1 MFKQKA
7 DRTKVVQPPP
17 PPVQHTEIVPGRL
30 TEQNWQEIEEILDNE
45 EIACEYVEEI
55 LNEILLKVYDVYLK
69 QQLLP
74 YTVSAAKDALLLVVE
89 WNFLHRDE
97 SQVSPILQPGWIP
110 DKEPTRPVI
119 DNWAPGY
126 FISPDEKSEEEIVEE
141 QSLTKVDE
149 EKELCINTTL
159 SVSSLDKS
167 QHDTIIPHVSPVC
180 QPVEEPL
187 LSQEICFLLGSDVTD
202 SKISK
207 ERERKLKK
215 TTKTE
220 HGKRAKARQI
230 SHYELLQKASVSRMS
245 ETLSQAEREEQR
257 KMEEALQELDNA
269 PQHGAKLNQHNLQ
282 KTRDGRPPG
291 IKDVFYD
298 NEGNIV
304 GVIKLNPDKLPSNR
318 VKIEYQLPER
328 DVGPVKMDK
337 KRIRYKDKS
346 TCNTSQSNFQ
356 RHPFGRSHKKPFA
369 IESEELGVPPLKS
382 MVEAIEPV
390 MGVTVKDIHQMKMGP
405 IKQGPTTQLLTE
417 CAGELRPI
425 TRKVPIP
432 TTDLLEILQPTTT
445 MISHSSSTPLPPII
459 QTPTS
464 TGKAEA
470 I

>member
-1 MFKQKA
+1 MLRFVSLKIIISTCFPIFFSHKHQSVDVSFHCHSFLMFKQKA

-207 ERERKLKK
+207 
-215 TTKTE
+215 
-220 HGKRAKARQI
+220 
-230 SHYELLQKASVSRMS
+230 
-245 ETLSQAEREEQR
+245 AEREEQR